1 MPSLFDSHDEF
12 SEWFSKDIESH
23 AQSNTQ
29 LNEAQLRRL
38 HMILKPF
45 MLRRVKKHVQK
56 ELGDKIEV
64 DVFCD
69 LTYRQRAIYKG
80 LRDKIS
86 IMDLIEKAAS
96 GGEENTATLMNLVMQ
111 FRKVCNHP
119 DLFERA
125 DTRSPFSLTQWAE
138 TASFL
143 REGPLVDVAYTSR
156 NMINYWVPSLVY
168 REGGRLELPGSDSNH
183 GTRRFQLCNVF
194 NIWKPDHIDES
205 IKCGK
210 ISAFSWLRFADTS
223 AGEASAAFHKSD
235 FENSLALRTR
245 RKLNQFSIIY
255 DEGQPWVP
263 SHAMFLV
270 SELGDKKPIA
280 EVTTEGHMAGLLNVA
295 LNVFRESRMHCMEP
309 LSYPAATAPP
319 ITLLCLNQGAVI
331 EQETHLFNP
340 RVRKIFYGPSPPEE
354 RYLLESQ
361 IEPSAYPSPKAL
373 PQPSAEKAGYARI
386 QVPSMRRFVSDSGKL
401 AKLDALLTDLKA
413 GGHRVLLYFQM
424 TRMMDLCEEYLTYR
438 HHRYLRLDGSSKLED
453 RRDMVAAWQTS
464 PEIFVF
470 ILSTR
475 AGGLGINL
483 TAGMFLLFLFFAK
496 FI

>member
-45 MLRRVKKHVQK
+45 MLRRIKKHVQK

-69 LTYRQRAIYKG
+69 LTYRQRALYKG

-86 IMDLIEKAAS
+86 IMDLIEKATS
-96 GGEENTATLMNLVMQ
+96 GGEDNTATLMNLVMQ

-125 DTRSPFSLTQWAE
+125 ETRSPFAFTRWAE
-138 TASFL
+138 TASFM
-143 REGPLVDVAYTSR
+143 REGPKVDVSYTAR
-156 NMINYWVPSLVY
+156 NLITYEVPALVY
-168 REGGRLELPGSDSNH
+168 REGGRLELPGPDSEA
-183 GTRRFQLCNVF
+183 GGRRHILNNLC
-194 NIWKPDHIDES
+194 NIWKPDHVRQSTKES
-205 IKCGK
+205 NSPFAWI
-210 ISAFSWLRFADTS
+210 RFADTTP
-223 AGEASAAFHKSD
+223 GEVWNAFHKNELD
-235 FENSLALRTR
+235 RSLALRGR
-245 RKLNQFSIIY
+245 RKLSRFPVSY
-255 DEGQPWVP
+255 DDGYFPT
-263 SHAMFLV
+263 HAMFLI
-270 SELGDKKPIA
+270 SELSKRDEVA
-280 EVTTEGHMAGLLNVA
+280 EVATEGRLADLMNVSRK
-295 LNVFRESRMHCMEP
+295 VFCDNMMHRMEP
-309 LSYPAATAPP
+309 LASPSASAPP
-319 ITLLCLNQGAVI
+319 IGLVCLSQGAII
-331 EQETHLFNP
+331 EQEYLLWND
-340 RVRKIFYGPSPPEE
+340 RVRKIFYGPSALEE
-354 RYLLESQ
+354 QRYMESGFDLDQ
-361 IEPSAYPSPKAL
+361 YPIPKTLPEPSS
-373 PQPSAEKAGYARI
+373 EKMGYAHI

-453 RRDMVAAWQTS
+453 RRDMVSAWQTS

-483 TAGMFLLFLFFAK
+483 TAGLFHLSWK
-496 FI
+496 LGYP